1 MRRVKK
7 GRIALL
13 FYDALKTEKPL
24 KSRFGDCCN
33 ADFKLF
39 KARNNFFEE
48 IRQFQKYK
56 FSSVGVM

>member
-24 KSRFGDCCN
+24 KNRFGDCCD
-33 ADFKLF
+33 AAFKLS
-39 KARNNFFEE
+39 KARNNLFDDM
-48 IRQFQKYK
+48 R
-56 FSSVGVM
+56 